1 MNQKRINIQ
10 YEIILALLNQDMHG
24 RALSKELGVSLSSI
38 QRSLSLLDKDNIASW
53 EEIGRN
59 KMHFLKKNKVARVYV
74 FMAENYK
81 LIKLIRHYPYL
92 GPIISDIIEK
102 TKGCIILLFESY
114 AKFSA
119 RNNSDIDVF
128 IETND
133 IKLKKQIENI
143 NSRLSIQT
151 GMFNKSSLLAKE
163 IIRNH
168 VIVQGM
174 EEYYEKLGL
183 FKENEIGGEG
193 NTD

>member
-102 TKGCIILLFESY
+102 TKGCIILLFGSY
-114 AKFSA
+114 AKFMPKEE
-119 RNNSDIDVF
+119 SDIDIVVITQKTSKLVKINNYDILMVRKEVF
-128 IETND
+128 
-133 IKLKKQIENI
+133 LKN
-143 NSRLSIQT
+143 LP
-151 GMFNKSSLLAKE
+151 KSL
-163 IIRNH
+163 H
-168 VIVQGM
+168 YQV
-174 EEYYEKLGL
+174 
-183 FKENEIGGEG
+183 
-193 NTD
+193 